1 MMNLGKSLKIALAMR
16 GHTQSSFAR
25 EKGWNLR
32 TVCKLA
38 NNSDSGTVSNIN
50 KLSAA
55 LGMTA
60 SEFVKLGED

>member
-1 MMNLGKSLKIALAMR
+1 MMNLGKSFKVALAMR
-16 GHTQSSFAR
+16 GHTQSSFSR

-38 NNSDSGTVSNIN
+38 NSDQGTVGNIN

-55 LGMTA
+55 LGMTP